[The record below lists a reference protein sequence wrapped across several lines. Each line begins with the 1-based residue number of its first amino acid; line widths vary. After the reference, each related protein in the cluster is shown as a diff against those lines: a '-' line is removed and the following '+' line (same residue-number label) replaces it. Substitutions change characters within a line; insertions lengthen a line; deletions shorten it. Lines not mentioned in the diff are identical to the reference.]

1 MRNFISFLLL
11 LLWLSLGAWFFTC
24 KVMNLCIEPTA
35 PPVKTVVKAAP
46 SKVEIIDPKALKKAY
61 NSVFTAEEDL
71 TLQKSKEEV
80 IFSGSFSA
88 SLDEIAFFLKKHTK
102 TRLTITG
109 NYSKDEVNES
119 AFPDL
124 GIARAEQI
132 KAQFQAKGVNPEQLM
147 LQSSVGEGL
156 FDENGRSSNNDVID
170 FRFSENYEELN
181 ETDVKAAFKALRK
194 VQKEAIFYRNDKE
207 ITLSERVEKAI
218 DDIVFYLNRN
228 KDQGLD
234 VEIDYEDKED
244 SGLEGQDI
252 GLLRSYF
259 LKKKYVDQGILK
271 DKITIASNKDFGIFE
286 ADNKA
291 KVGAIR
297 LNFIFP
303 DKTDEAKLIEMQLEK
318 ALEKELSNQ
327 TLLANEESLKTEN
340 IQEQKEKQEEEK
352 QYADSGNTPTP
363 PPSKTT
369 AGDSEKQKEITFG
382 FGSDQIR
389 LSSQLQKYVKE
400 LKAFLAKYP
409 DKSVMIIG
417 HTCNFGDENFNLQLG
432 KNRAAAAK
440 NLLVENGIF
449 GAKLVVKSKGEYVPA
464 YDNSTRE
471 GRAKNRRVEIDIH

>member
-1 MRNFISFLLL
+1 MRNFLSFLML

-24 KVMNLCIEPTA
+24 QVMNLCIEPK
-35 PPVKTVVKAAP
+35 PMPVKVAIKAPP
-46 SKVEIIDPKALKKAY
+46 SKVELIDPKALKKAY

-71 TLQKSKEEV
+71 TLQKSKAEV
-80 IFSGSFSA
+80 IFSESFPA

-109 NYSKDEVNES
+109 NYAKDEVNES

-132 KAQFQAKGVNPEQLM
+132 KEQFEVKGVNAQQLI

-194 VQKEAIFYRNDKE
+194 VQKEAIFSRNDKE
-207 ITLSERVEKAI
+207 ITISERVDKAI

-234 VEIDYEDKED
+234 IEIDYEDKED

-252 GLLRSYF
+252 GLLRAYF
-259 LKKKYVDQGILK
+259 LKKKYIEKGILK
-271 DKITIASNKDFGIFE
+271 DKVTIASNKDFGIFE

-318 ALEKELSNQ
+318 ALEKELSNK
-327 TLLANEESLKTEN
+327 TLLANEENLKNEN
-340 IQEQKEKQEEEK
+340 IQEKKEAEKEEK
-352 QYADSGNTPTP
+352 QYADASKTP
-363 PPSKTT
+363 PIKSTANDSK
-369 AGDSEKQKEITFG
+369 KQKEITFG
-382 FGSDQIR
+382 FGSDQISV
-389 LSSQLQKYVKE
+389 SSNLQKYVNE

-409 DKSVMIIG
+409 DKSVTIIG
-417 HTCNFGDENFNLQLG
+417 HTCNLGDEQFNLKLG
-432 KNRAAAAK
+432 QNRAEAAK
-440 NLLVENGIF
+440 KLLTESGIYSS
-449 GAKLVVKSKGEYVPA
+449 KLVVKSKGEYVPA
-464 YDNSTRE
+464 YDNTTRE
-471 GRAKNRRVEIDIH
+471 GRARNRRVEIDIH